1 MTESEANYF
10 FNKVLFLP
18 DFSPKTAVFALFQKS
33 FPHFSPIALIPI
45 YIRFKILFEFHGHD
59 YIFQEINKHQN
70 RLPRRTLSGGCSFV
84 SFYLCHFCKH
94 NIPYLTYRKLS
105 ELPVTILLHCYSKSD
120 YQSICLNDKRPDQ
133 IKVYQMPTRF
143 IYKTVAISILNF
155 KNEELAF

>member
-1 MTESEANYF
+1 MKNSLECRI
-10 FNKVLFLP
+10 
-18 DFSPKTAVFALFQKS
+18 FASKPPLNAPIQKS
-33 FPHFSPIALIPI
+33 FPQFSPIALIPI
-45 YIRFKILFEFHGHD
+45 YIRFKFLFEFHEHD

-70 RLPRRTLSGGCSFV
+70 RLPRRTLRGGCSFV

-94 NIPYLTYRKLS
+94 NISYLTYRKLS

-133 IKVYQMPTRF
+133 IKVYQMPIRF